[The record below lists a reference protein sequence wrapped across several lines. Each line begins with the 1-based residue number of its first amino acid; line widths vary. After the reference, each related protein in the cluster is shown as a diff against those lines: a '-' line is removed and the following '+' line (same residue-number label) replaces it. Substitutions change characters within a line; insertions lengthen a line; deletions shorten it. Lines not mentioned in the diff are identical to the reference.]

1 MILYYTRE
9 GWCVRCACLSR
20 PSGRVGSNDPLSLS
34 STESSPTSHAKSQ
47 RPSNPNRLPMCA
59 TEAIGTQI
67 EIRIDRPIASQ
78 CAPPWPSEPRSKAE
92 SSNQSLPDVRHRGD
106 RNPDRNQNRSL
117 PDVRHRGHGNPDR
130 KQNRATNRFP
140 MCATVAIGTQSLPDV
155 RHRGDRNPD
164 RKQNR
169 ATNRFPMCATVA
181 IGTQIETRIDHPIAA
196 RRAPPWP
203 WEPRSKAESSNQSLP
218 DVRHR
223 GHRNPIA
230 SRCAPPWRSEPRS
243 KPESITQSL
252 PDVRHR
258 GHGNPVRN
266 QNRAANRMPTRTENR
281 HRNRSKIDAKSIPKG
296 SK

>member
-1 MILYYTRE
+1 MR
-9 GWCVRCACLSR
+9 
-20 PSGRVGSNDPLSLS
+20 
-34 STESSPTSHAKSQ
+34 
-47 RPSNPNRLPMCA
+47 NRSDH
-59 TEAIGTQI
+59 
-67 EIRIDRPIASQ
+67 RIPIACR
-78 CAPPWPSEPRSKAE
+78 CAPPKLSEHRSKSE
-92 SSNQSLPDVRHRGD
+92 SIAQSLL
-106 RNPDRNQNRSL
+106 N
-117 PDVRHRGHGNPDR
+117 VRHRGH
-130 KQNRATNRFP
+130 
-140 MCATVAIGTQSLPDV
+140 
-155 RHRGDRNPD
+155 RNPD

-181 IGTQIETRIDHPIAA
+181 IGTQIETRIDHSIAA

-203 WEPRSKAESSNQSLP
+203 WEPRPKAESSNQSLP

-258 GHGNPVRN
+258 GHGNPDRKQNRATNRFPMCATAAIGTQTEARIDRPIASRSAPPWPSEPRSKPASIGQSLRKSIRNCFPMCATVDTDCQIEIKIDKNIICKIHRKSPTDVRHRYHRCPVRN
-266 QNRAANRMPTRTENR
+266 QNRSANRMPTRTENR
-281 HRNRSKIDAKSIPKG
+281 HRNRSKIDAKSTPEG